1 MIAPA
6 LAVPAGACHAP
17 ADPPAPP
24 MTVRPRAPRPSRP
37 ARSTP
42 AAAPADAALP
52 SIDRVDTR
60 YLQTLLGYNARRAAL
75 TVIGEF
81 LPRMAPFGLRP
92 VDFSILSVINHNEG
106 ITSRQLCDALAL
118 LPPNLVGKIGA
129 LEKRGLLLRQPHPQD
144 GRALGLHLTP
154 AGRQLMA
161 QAEVA
166 ALELE
171 RQVASAL
178 TPAEHRSLLRLL
190 QKVYQP

>member
-1 MIAPA
+1 MRSCGGLRALCDHRAHPRFAARCTDVTPA
-6 LAVPAGACHAP
+6 KL
-17 ADPPAPP
+17 PPEI
-24 MTVRPRAPRPSRP
+24 
-37 ARSTP
+37 
-42 AAAPADAALP
+42 AAAPVEQVDASYLQSLLGFNARMAALKVIGLFMQRMADA
-52 SIDRVDTR
+52 
-60 YLQTLLGYNARRAAL
+60 
-75 TVIGEF
+75 
-81 LPRMAPFGLRP
+81 GLRV
-92 VDFSILSVINHNEG
+92 VDFSVLSLIHHNPG
-106 ITSRQLCDALAL
+106 ITSRQLCDALNL

>member
-1 MIAPA
+1 MTARSPA
-6 LAVPAGACHAP
+6 
-17 ADPPAPP
+17 
-24 MTVRPRAPRPSRP
+24 PRAPRASRP
-37 ARSTP
+37 ASTTRARRP
-42 AAAPADAALP
+42 ARPDGATAATAPAALP
-52 SIDRVDTR
+52 APASPALPSVGQVDTR

-106 ITSRQLCDALAL
+106 ITSRQLCDTLAL